1 MPLPVRRLTTID
13 QMHSRLHGRGARP
26 TSDGGGG
33 APMQHVAREH
43 AQRSL
48 TCTRRADHVGSR
60 R

>member
-1 MPLPVRRLTTID
+1 MAEGWVRTRRRSL
-13 QMHSRLHGRGARP
+13 GGEPRP

-33 APMQHVAREH
+33 APMQQVAREQ

-48 TCTRRADHVGSR
+48 TGTGRADHVSSR